1 MSPQDLSTSASQ
13 NKRFAIALSFPG
25 EHRRFV
31 KNVAKRLA
39 EHLSRERVFFDEW
52 FQPELL
58 GLDADLKL
66 KKIYREL
73 SELVVPFFSEYYEKD
88 WCQIEWSAIRVILK
102 ARRKEDA
109 VIPVQIDGTKVDG
122 WEEIDFAIRKGNMT
136 GKQVADLIFDAY
148 RHRYHYTDGH
158 KMQPNIQSDGYNAL
172 PSISKFEKQH
182 LDQTSLRD
190 LDQELIAQL
199 WPKITGNNI
208 GGIDENSLCQEL
220 SRRSFLKKNPKSDK
234 YHATSLGLLL
244 FGKDPTLYFPQ
255 CRIIAEFYK
264 GETST
269 GKPDGYKDIRAS
281 IPVAIEKIVLFV
293 EQYTKTTFR
302 IVDLDRILV
311 EEYPKNAIRE
321 AIVNALAHR
330 DYERSGERIMVRIF
344 KNSRLVISSP
354 GGPPDPLKISNLM
367 RGNYDAI
374 WRNPSLADNLNRLG
388 QMEGRGKGIAL
399 MKAAM
404 HNHGLEDPMI
414 KLAAGTRFE
423 VTLYGPGETL
433 DSIRTSA
440 GSKIWSI
447 DASEKERLSER
458 QRVIIAYIQTNGSAT
473 SSWCQTTFNIS
484 RETAVK
490 DLRELLNLEIIIKIG
505 KGPATRYE
513 LRSESSDY
521 HQEA

>member
-1 MSPQDLSTSASQ
+1 MTTSISQ
-13 NKRFAIALSFPG
+13 NKRFAIAVSFPG

-31 KNVAKRLA
+31 KNVVTRLA
-39 EHLSRERVFFDEW
+39 QHLGRERVFFDDW
-52 FQPELL
+52 YQPELL
-58 GLDADLKL
+58 GLDADIKL
-66 KKIYREL
+66 KNIYRDQ

-102 ARRKEDA
+102 ARRKDA
-109 VIPVQIDGTKVDG
+109 VVPVQIDGTKVDG
-122 WEEIDFAIRKGNMT
+122 WEEIDFAIRKGNRT

-148 RHRYHYTDGH
+148 QHRY
-158 KMQPNIQSDGYNAL
+158 NNSDGREMETSINSAGSRNL
-172 PSISKFEKQH
+172 QSISKFEQQH
-182 LDQTSLRD
+182 LDQTTLRD

-199 WPKITGNNI
+199 WPKIVGQNLVD
-208 GGIDENSLCQEL
+208 IDEISLCKEL
-220 SRRSFLKKNPKSDK
+220 SRRSFMKKNPKSNK
-234 YHATSLGLLL
+234 YHATAMGLLL
-244 FGKDPTLYFPQ
+244 FGKDPTLCFSQ

-281 IPVAIEKIVLFV
+281 IPIAIEKIVLFV

-302 IVDLDRILV
+302 IVDLDRIQI

-321 AIVNALAHR
+321 AVVNALAHR
-330 DYERSGERIMVRIF
+330 DYERSGERIMVRVF
-344 KNSRLVISSP
+344 KNNRLVISSP

-367 RGNYDAI
+367 RGNYDAV
-374 WRNPSLADNLNRLG
+374 WRNPSLADNLNRLE
-388 QMEGRGKGIAL
+388 QMEGRGKGFAL

-404 HNHGLEDPMI
+404 QNHGLEAPMI

-423 VTLYGPGETL
+423 VTLNSPGETL
-433 DSIRTSA
+433 DSIKTSS

-447 DASEKERLSER
+447 EESEKRLFSDR
-458 QRVIIAYIQTNGSAT
+458 QRAIIAYIQANGYVT
-473 SSWCQTTFNIS
+473 SGWCQSTFNIT

-490 DLRELLNLEIIIKIG
+490 DIRELLNLEILNKIG

-513 LRSESSDY
+513 LCSESSDDR
-521 HQEA
+521 QEA